1 MNDPIASLIARLL
14 AERWLPR
21 DDASVRELL
30 TDAELRNDLDRRLA
44 AAGLR
49 LLEHPYAANVAVG
62 IARPQESAAFGSA
75 KAWSATNLQLDR
87 DAIALLVV
95 LWALLVLPKRQR
107 QIARQQ
113 ADRDQD
119 QEQMFAELKPI
130 PVGAEVVEPIN
141 ERTLLA
147 DFGEKLGGKTRIQFN
162 LGSLARQGFITRRK
176 ERIHE
181 GPLLDLAF
189 DYERIAGRVMDGALS
204 FVVTEARQH
213 ANEQAL
219 LDAAAGL
226 DGDAEDEAAAA
237 AIRVGAYVGDEDAA
251 FAALAAATAAAETDA
266 ALERAADAAAED
278 ETGQETE
285 TEAGAVAPDDEAA
298 AEPSATTD
306 ADDEDPDEGDAH
318 RASAGTD
325 MKHDQEAAADV

>member
-14 AERWLPR
+14 ADRWLPR
-21 DDASVRELL
+21 EDPAVRELL

-44 AAGLR
+44 SVGMR
-49 LLEHPYAANVAVG
+49 LLEHPYAAHVAVG
-62 IARPQESAAFGSA
+62 IARPQESAVFGSA
-75 KAWSATNLQLDR
+75 KAWSSTNLQLDR

-95 LWALLVLPKRQR
+95 LWSLLVLPKRQR
-107 QIARQQ
+107 QIARQK

-119 QEQMFAELKPI
+119 QEQMFAELKPV

-162 LGSLARQGFITRRK
+162 LGALARQGFILRRK

-204 FVVTEARQH
+204 FVVAEARQH
-213 ANEQAL
+213 ALDMAALEAIEAGEGEGETGDPVEAALQAEDFEAFQAAL
-219 LDAAAGL
+219 QAAQDAAGESSQDEALPALAGE
-226 DGDAEDEAAAA
+226 GAGAAAA
-237 AIRVGAYVGDEDAA
+237 DTEVEADAGADAA
-251 FAALAAATAAAETDA
+251 EIDAAETEVD
-266 ALERAADAAAED
+266 
-278 ETGQETE
+278 
-285 TEAGAVAPDDEAA
+285 APDSAA
-298 AEPSATTD
+298 GDPATL
-306 ADDEDPDEGDAH
+306 P
-318 RASAGTD
+318 
-325 MKHDQEAAADV
+325 KHEEAAADV